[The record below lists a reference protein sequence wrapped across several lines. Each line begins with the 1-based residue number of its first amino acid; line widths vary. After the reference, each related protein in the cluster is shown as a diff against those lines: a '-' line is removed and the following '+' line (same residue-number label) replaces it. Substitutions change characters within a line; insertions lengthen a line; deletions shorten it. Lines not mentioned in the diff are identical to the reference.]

1 MSNLNSINVVV
12 ESHQDT
18 QLSTGNVLPLLNE
31 IRHAIEN
38 LLDNNTTTTID
49 LCSIPMGPGE
59 EQQIENMLGVGEVTG
74 QLRTLGTSDFYESIF
89 PGVWLIV
96 HYNSGKE
103 IMGKLIEITW
113 MPSILQAQ
121 TEDVRHGLIKLIK
134 QLDSTHT

>member
-74 QLRTLGTSDFYESIF
+74 QLWTLGTSDFYESIF

-96 HYNSGKE
+96 HYNSDKE
-103 IMGKLIEITW
+103 IMGNLPKMLPFAFCETPANLFPLKTTW
-113 MPSILQAQ
+113 ASATIFRP
-121 TEDVRHGLIKLIK
+121 V
-134 QLDSTHT
+134 